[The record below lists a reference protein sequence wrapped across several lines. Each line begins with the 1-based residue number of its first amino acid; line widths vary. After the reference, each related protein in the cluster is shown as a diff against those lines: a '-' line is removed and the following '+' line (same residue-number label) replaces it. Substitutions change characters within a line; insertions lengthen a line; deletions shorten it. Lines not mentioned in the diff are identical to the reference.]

1 MLRSLQGH
9 EIVSSFKRGS
19 SSDASCHFTDSNVFT
34 IHTSRKDEEVLNRLV
49 DSVRTFISAEKDHEP
64 DLFEDKKV
72 TRISGT
78 HPSSALAALTEKR
91 MQATKRDDEAPLI
104 EHENIIRK
112 WSPSTESKELGLR
125 FPLRLLGR
133 IERLCG
139 CRIEH
144 ANDSA
149 DMLLKA
155 DREPDVEKGISKL
168 ERLNRMMVS
177 RFLFSK
183 DPEPFLT
190 GSTTSP
196 VGYTSPDVYR

>member
-1 MLRSLQGH
+1 MNAIRH
-9 EIVSSFKRGS
+9 
-19 SSDASCHFTDSNVFT
+19 
-34 IHTSRKDEEVLNRLV
+34 
-49 DSVRTFISAEKDHEP
+49 FISAEKNNEP
-64 DLFEDKKV
+64 DLFEDKKI

-91 MQATKRDDEAPLI
+91 VQAMRRDNEAPLI

-112 WSPSTESKELGLR
+112 WLPSTESKELGLEINI
-125 FPLRLLGR
+125 LLLGR

-155 DREPDVEKGISKL
+155 DREQDVEKGISKL
-168 ERLNRMMVS
+168 EQLNRMMVS
-177 RFLFSK
+177 LFLLFK
-183 DPEPFLT
+183 GLGPFLT

-196 VGYTSPDVYR
+196 VG